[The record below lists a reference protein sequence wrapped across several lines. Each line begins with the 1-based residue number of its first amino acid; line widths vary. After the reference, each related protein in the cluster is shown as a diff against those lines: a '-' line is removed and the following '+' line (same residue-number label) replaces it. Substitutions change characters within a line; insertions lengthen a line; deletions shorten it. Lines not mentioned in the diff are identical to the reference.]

1 MRRWELT
8 GSEYT
13 KYWRVNIMWHTAEI
27 VKIFEKMT
35 EGYGYDIYQN
45 RKLCVALCN
54 DLFADYSVEKNIMQ
68 MLFQA
73 GLGEA
78 MKGVPFKSEREL
90 KMGLSNIE
98 KFLMAQAIESS
109 VRDDVLDV
117 MRLAFVDKGVNS
129 EVKSAYQPVISKNFN
144 DSHFKMT
151 LPVIKE
157 FADRI
162 EASFKFLY
170 ANKGEEVDS
179 VLEKCI
185 ITDKF
190 GKMHSSRMDYELLT
204 HDRSK
209 NVTISIPEDDKKI
222 FISGSTIEFVFLC
235 SNHKRITT
243 SYKINI
249 SKTTMLMQVAVC
261 QMTEAEYN
269 RTIDIVGLLIKTM
282 DNGAKSTNTI
292 MADGSSI
299 SATNEQP
306 AYTSSDIKEYSDAL
320 RREIHYLKQ
329 GKGKKYKI
337 VNGNKLVKSD
347 KGIYTYL
354 FEMETELHLPDD
366 APVVVEAAGGLRAV
380 GSVLSCED
388 FQILLLLDRDLND
401 KVSSA
406 YLMVEPWKLLEALD
420 KKMNS
425 LNPNINKLAIKIME
439 EGPDLSTDTDIANV
453 PKGQPAVEHKLET
466 DDIVTVWGPPGTGK
480 TYTMAKIANSYIAQG
495 KSVLIVSHSNVSVD
509 GVIKQVVK
517 MLGTD
522 KQSILEDGKILRF
535 GYVRDDELSQNPY
548 ATSFNYALSKCDS
561 YARQLEH
568 LMAKRDELRAKNQMK
583 SKEYDEVEHKIKEIR
598 GEIRKEERKYVER
611 AQVIGTTIS
620 RATIDPIFE
629 ERQFD
634 LVMFDEVSM
643 AYVPQVI
650 AAAALAKEK
659 FMCVGDFRQLAPIS
673 QSPDSRVLQVDIF
686 SYLQIVDGKGNMY
699 WHPWLVMLNEQR
711 RMAPA
716 ISEFP
721 SKFIYNR
728 LLKDNA
734 EVINGKK
741 KRDNDLVIKS
751 APLPGDALNLIDL
764 AGTYCAADKN
774 TDGSRFNILSAVI
787 SFSTAVKAEQNHI
800 KTVGIITPYAAQVR
814 LIRAMLKDYY
824 TKGTTNV
831 SCATVHQF
839 QGSESDVIVFDAVES
854 YPKSAVGYLMGKEPN
869 QVARLIN
876 VAITRGKGKV
886 ITVANARFWENVFKG
901 TNHIF
906 YKLLQHI
913 KNGKHHVIDNHDKT
927 LKPYIE
933 SVNPGRMINIFMN
946 EQDAISMFE
955 QDMKK
960 AKWQTVVSLP
970 SGELRET
977 EHQVFEIFDE
987 ADSRGVDIKMKS
999 NDYAKLP
1006 EQWKAYCVGTENA
1019 TFPLIIIDDEVV
1031 WYGLPTAKWKFQVDK
1046 TTSMI
1051 TVVHSIVRIK
1061 CKNTVEIIKAL
1072 TDIETVVVGQNIRK
1086 LDNKKSKLVTNSFAA
1101 SSGNSEDNGSI
1112 LNYGLGAFIEEKEFC
1127 PKCKNHMILA
1137 KNARG
1142 TAYLK
1147 CSNKACKETKYL
1159 TVDLMNWYINSH
1171 NIKCP
1176 KRDGGEL
1183 KGGLGKYGPYV
1194 RCNCGHFLKP
1204 DEI

>member
-1 MRRWELT
+1 
-8 GSEYT
+8 
-13 KYWRVNIMWHTAEI
+13 MWHTTEL
-27 VKIFEKMT
+27 VKIFEKIT
-35 EGYGYDIYQN
+35 EEYGYEIYQN

-54 DLFADYSVEKNIMQ
+54 DLFADYSAEKNIMQ

-78 MKGVPFKSEREL
+78 MKGVPFKNEREL

-109 VRDDVLDV
+109 VRENVLEV
-117 MRLAFVDKGVNS
+117 MRLAFVDKGVDTD
-129 EVKSAYQPVISKNFN
+129 VKSPYQPVISKNFN

-157 FADRI
+157 FADRV
-162 EASFKFLY
+162 EASFKY
-170 ANKGEEVDS
+170 MYVNKGEEVDS

-190 GKMHSSRMDYELLT
+190 GKMHSSRMDYELLI
-204 HDRSK
+204 HDKSK
-209 NVTISIPEDDKKI
+209 NVTISIPEEDKKI
-222 FISGSTIEFVFLC
+222 FVSGATIEFVFLC

-243 SYKINI
+243 SYKINV

-282 DNGAKSTNTI
+282 DNVAKTTHTLSVE
-292 MADGSSI
+292 GSNI

-366 APVVVEAAGGLRAV
+366 APVVVEASGGLRAV

-453 PKGQPAVEHKLET
+453 PKGQPAVESKLET

-480 TYTMAKIANSYIAQG
+480 TYTMAKIAKKYIVQN

-509 GVIKQVVK
+509 GVIKKVVE
-517 MLGTD
+517 MLD
-522 KQSILEDGKILRF
+522 ADMQSYLEDGKILRF
-535 GYVRDDELSQNPY
+535 GYVRDDKLAQNPY
-548 ATSFNYALSKCDS
+548 ATSFSYALSKCDS
-561 YARQLEH
+561 YARQLDH
-568 LMAKRDELRAKNQMK
+568 LTVKRDELRAKNSMK
-583 SKEYDEVEHKIKEIR
+583 SKEYDEVEHKIKELR
-598 GEIRKEERKYVER
+598 SEIRKEERRYVQR

-620 RATIDPIFE
+620 RATVDPMFE

-650 AAAALAKEK
+650 AAAAMAKEK

-673 QSPDSRVLQVDIF
+673 QSSDAHVLQVDIF

-734 EVINGKK
+734 VVLNGKRK
-741 KRDNDLVIKS
+741 KDNDLIIKS
-751 APLPGDALNLIDL
+751 YPLPGDALNLIDL
-764 AGTYCAADKN
+764 VGTYCAADKN

-800 KTVGIITPYAAQVR
+800 DTVGIITPYAAQVR
-814 LIRAMLKDYY
+814 LIRAMIKDYY
-824 TKGTTNV
+824 TKGTTTV

-913 KNGKHHVIDNHDKT
+913 KNGKHQVIENHDKT
-927 LKPYIE
+927 LQPYIE
-933 SVNPGRMINIFMN
+933 LVNPGRMINIFMN
-946 EQDAISMFE
+946 EQDAIAMFE
-955 QDMKK
+955 QDMRK
-960 AKWQTVVSLP
+960 AKWQAVVSLP

-977 EHQVFEIFDE
+977 ENQVFEILDD
-987 ADSRGVDIKMKS
+987 ADSRGIDIKMKS
-999 NDYAKLP
+999 NDYANLP
-1006 EQWKAYCVGTENA
+1006 EQWKEYCFGTENA
-1019 TFPLIIIDDEVV
+1019 TFPLIVIDDEVA

-1051 TVVHSIVRIK
+1051 TVVHTMIRIK
-1061 CKNTVEIIKAL
+1061 GKNTVEMIKAL
-1072 TDIETVVVGQNIRK
+1072 TELETIVVGQNTRK
-1086 LDNKKSKLVTNSFAA
+1086 LVKKKGTMTSNLMAA
-1101 SSGNSEDNGSI
+1101 SSGTTADSGAIS
-1112 LNYGLGAFIEEKEFC
+1112 NYGLGAFVEKKEFC
-1127 PKCKNHMILA
+1127 AACKSHMVLA

-1147 CSNKACKETKYL
+1147 CTNKACKEMKYL

-1171 NIKCP
+1171 NVKCP
-1176 KRDGGEL
+1176 KKDGGEL
-1183 KGGLGKYGPYV
+1183 RGGLGKYGPYV

>member
-1 MRRWELT
+1 
-8 GSEYT
+8 
-13 KYWRVNIMWHTAEI
+13 MWHTAEM

-117 MRLAFVDKGVNS
+117 MRLAFVDKGINS
-129 EVKSAYQPVISKNFN
+129 EVKSAYQPVISKSFN

-249 SKTTMLMQVAVC
+249 SKTTMLMQVAVR

-269 RTIDIVGLLIKTM
+269 RTIDIVGLLVKTM

-292 MADGSSI
+292 MADGSSM

-480 TYTMAKIANSYIAQG
+480 TYTMAKIANGYIAQG

-620 RATIDPIFE
+620 RATIDPMFE

-800 KTVGIITPYAAQVR
+800 ETIGIITPYAAQVR

-927 LKPYIE
+927 LQPYIE

-1051 TVVHSIVRIK
+1051 TVVHSMVRIK
-1061 CKNTVEIIKAL
+1061 GKNTVEMIKAL

-1101 SSGNSEDNGSI
+1101 SSGNLEDNGSI
-1112 LNYGLGAFIEEKEFC
+1112 LNYGLGAFVEEKEFC
-1127 PKCKNHMILA
+1127 PKCKNHMILT

>member
-1 MRRWELT
+1 
-8 GSEYT
+8 
-13 KYWRVNIMWHTAEI
+13 MWHTAEM

-170 ANKGEEVDS
+170 ANKGEKVDS

-222 FISGSTIEFVFLC
+222 FISGSTIEFIFLC

-261 QMTEAEYN
+261 QMTEEEYN

-306 AYTSSDIKEYSDAL
+306 SYTSSDIKEYSDAL

-366 APVVVEAAGGLRAV
+366 APVVVEAAGELRAV

-453 PKGQPAVEHKLET
+453 PKGQPAVEHKLDT
-466 DDIVTVWGPPGTGK
+466 DDIVIVWGPPGTGK

-535 GYVRDDELSQNPY
+535 GYVRDDELSQSPY

-568 LMAKRDELRAKNQMK
+568 LMAKRDELQAKNQMK

-611 AQVIGTTIS
+611 AQLIGTTIS
-620 RATIDPIFE
+620 RATIDPMFE

-741 KRDNDLVIKS
+741 KRDNDLVIMS

-800 KTVGIITPYAAQVR
+800 ETVGIITPYAAQVR

-913 KNGKHHVIDNHDKT
+913 KNGKHQVIDNHDKT
-927 LKPYIE
+927 LQPYIE

-977 EHQVFEIFDE
+977 EHQVFEILDE

-1006 EQWKAYCVGTENA
+1006 EQWKEYCVGTENA

-1051 TVVHSIVRIK
+1051 TVVHSMVRIK
-1061 CKNTVEIIKAL
+1061 GKNTVEMIKAL

-1086 LDNKKSKLVTNSFAA
+1086 LNNKKSKLVTNSFVA

-1112 LNYGLGAFIEEKEFC
+1112 LNYGLGAFVEEKEFC

>member
-1 MRRWELT
+1 M
-8 GSEYT
+8 S
-13 KYWRVNIMWHTAEI
+13 A
-27 VKIFEKMT
+27 
-35 EGYGYDIYQN
+35 
-45 RKLCVALCN
+45 
-54 DLFADYSVEKNIMQ
+54 
-68 MLFQA
+68 
-73 GLGEA
+73 
-78 MKGVPFKSEREL
+78 FKT
-90 KMGLSNIE
+90 
-98 KFLMAQAIESS
+98 
-109 VRDDVLDV
+109 
-117 MRLAFVDKGVNS
+117 
-129 EVKSAYQPVISKNFN
+129 VISRNFN
-144 DSHFKMT
+144 DLHFKMT

-157 FADRI
+157 FEDRV
-162 EASFKFLY
+162 EASFKFMY
-170 ANKGEEVDS
+170 VNEGAKVDS

-190 GKMHSSRMDYELLT
+190 GKMYSSRMSYELLT
-204 HDRSK
+204 HDKTR
-209 NVTISIPEDDKKI
+209 NVTISIPKDDKKI

-235 SNHKRITT
+235 NNHKKVTT

-249 SKTTMLMQVAVC
+249 SKTTMLMQVVVC

-269 RTIDIVGLLIKTM
+269 RTIDIIELIIKTM
-282 DNGAKSTNTI
+282 DNMAKSTNNI
-292 MADGSSI
+292 MEEKSNI
-299 SATNEQP
+299 SANNEQSS
-306 AYTSSDIKEYSDAL
+306 YTSSNIKEYSDAL

-366 APVVVEAAGGLRAV
+366 APVVVESVSGLRAV

-388 FQILLLLDRDLND
+388 FQILLLLDRELGD

-425 LNPNINKLAIKIME
+425 LNYNINKLAIKIIE
-439 EGPDLSTDTDIANV
+439 DGPELSTYTDIANV
-453 PKGQPAVEHKLET
+453 PKGQSKVERKLET

-480 TYTMAKIANSYIAQG
+480 TYTMAKIANGYIAQG
-495 KSVLIVSHSNVSVD
+495 KSILIVSHSNVSVD

-517 MLGTD
+517 MLDTD

-548 ATSFNYALSKCDS
+548 ATSFNYALSKCGS
-561 YARQLEH
+561 YAKQLEQ
-568 LMAKRDELRAKNQMK
+568 LMTKRDELRAKNQMK
-583 SKEYDEVEHKIKEIR
+583 SKEYDEIEHRIKEIR
-598 GEIRKEERKYVER
+598 GEIRKEERKYVES

-620 RATIDPIFE
+620 RATIDPMFD

-650 AAAALAKEK
+650 VAAALAKEK

-673 QSPDSRVLQVDIF
+673 QSPGARILQVDIF
-686 SYLQIVDGKGNMY
+686 SYLHIVDKNGNMY

-721 SKFIYNR
+721 SKFIYNS
-728 LLKDNA
+728 LLKDND

-741 KRDNDLVIKS
+741 KKDNDLVTKS
-751 APLPGDALNLIDL
+751 VPLPGDALNLIDL

-774 TDGSRFNILSAVI
+774 TDGSRFNIFSAVI

-800 KTVGIITPYAAQVR
+800 KTVGVITPYAAQVR

-869 QVARLIN
+869 QVTRLIN

-886 ITVANARFWENVFKG
+886 ITVANARFWKNVFKG

-913 KNGKHHVIDNHDKT
+913 KNGKHQVINNHDKT
-927 LKPYIE
+927 LQSYIE

-946 EQDAISMFE
+946 E
-955 QDMKK
+955 
-960 AKWQTVVSLP
+960 
-970 SGELRET
+970 
-977 EHQVFEIFDE
+977 
-987 ADSRGVDIKMKS
+987 
-999 NDYAKLP
+999 
-1006 EQWKAYCVGTENA
+1006 
-1019 TFPLIIIDDEVV
+1019 
-1031 WYGLPTAKWKFQVDK
+1031 
-1046 TTSMI
+1046 
-1051 TVVHSIVRIK
+1051 
-1061 CKNTVEIIKAL
+1061 
-1072 TDIETVVVGQNIRK
+1072 
-1086 LDNKKSKLVTNSFAA
+1086 
-1101 SSGNSEDNGSI
+1101 
-1112 LNYGLGAFIEEKEFC
+1112 
-1127 PKCKNHMILA
+1127 
-1137 KNARG
+1137 
-1142 TAYLK
+1142 
-1147 CSNKACKETKYL
+1147 
-1159 TVDLMNWYINSH
+1159 
-1171 NIKCP
+1171 
-1176 KRDGGEL
+1176 
-1183 KGGLGKYGPYV
+1183 
-1194 RCNCGHFLKP
+1194 
-1204 DEI
+1204 

>member
-1 MRRWELT
+1 
-8 GSEYT
+8 
-13 KYWRVNIMWHTAEI
+13 MWHTAEI

-620 RATIDPIFE
+620 RATIDPMFE

-699 WHPWLVMLNEQR
+699 RHPWLVMLNEQR

-800 KTVGIITPYAAQVR
+800 ETVGIITPYAAQVR

-1051 TVVHSIVRIK
+1051 TVVHSMVRIK
-1061 CKNTVEIIKAL
+1061 GKNTVEMIKAL

-1101 SSGNSEDNGSI
+1101 SSGNLEDNGSI
-1112 LNYGLGAFIEEKEFC
+1112 LNYGLGAFVEEKEFC

>member
-1 MRRWELT
+1 
-8 GSEYT
+8 
-13 KYWRVNIMWHTAEI
+13 MWHTTEM
-27 VKIFEKMT
+27 VKIFENMT
-35 EGYGYDIYQN
+35 EVYGYDIYQN

-73 GLGEA
+73 GLGET

-109 VRDDVLDV
+109 VRDKVLDV

-129 EVKSAYQPVISKNFN
+129 EIKSAYQPVISKNFN

-162 EASFKFLY
+162 EASFKFIY
-170 ANKGEEVDS
+170 FNKGEKVDS

-190 GKMHSSRMDYELLT
+190 GKMHSSRMDYKLLI
-204 HDRSK
+204 HGRSN

-243 SYKINI
+243 SYQINI
-249 SKTTMLMQVAVC
+249 SKKTMLMQIAVC
-261 QMTEAEYN
+261 QMTEEEYN
-269 RTIDIVGLLIKTM
+269 RTIDIVGLLIKTI
-282 DNGAKSTNTI
+282 DNVVKSTNTI
-292 MADGSSI
+292 MAEGSSI

-337 VNGNKLVKSD
+337 VNGNILVKSD

-366 APVVVEAAGGLRAV
+366 APVVVEAVGGLRAV

-388 FQILLLLDRDLND
+388 FQMLLLLDRDLND

-453 PKGQPAVEHKLET
+453 PKGQPAVEHKLEI

-561 YARQLEH
+561 YARQLEY
-568 LMAKRDELRAKNQMK
+568 LMAKRDELRVKNQMK
-583 SKEYDEVEHKIKEIR
+583 SKEYDEVEHKIKGIR

-620 RATIDPIFE
+620 RATIDPMFD

-650 AAAALAKEK
+650 AAVALAKEK

-764 AGTYCAADKN
+764 VGTYCAADKN
-774 TDGSRFNILSAVI
+774 TDGSRFNILSAII

-913 KNGKHHVIDNHDKT
+913 KNGKHQVIDNHDKT
-927 LKPYIE
+927 LQPYIE
-933 SVNPGRMINIFMN
+933 SVNPGRMINIFIN
-946 EQDAISMFE
+946 EQDAIAMFE
-955 QDMKK
+955 HDMKK
-960 AKWQTVVSLP
+960 AKWQVVVSLP

-977 EHQVFEIFDE
+977 EHQVFEILDE
-987 ADSRGVDIKMKS
+987 ADSRGIDIKMKS

-1019 TFPLIIIDDEVV
+1019 TFPIIVIDDEVA

-1046 TTSMI
+1046 TTSMV
-1051 TVVHSIVRIK
+1051 TVVHTMIRIK
-1061 CKNTVEIIKAL
+1061 GKNTIEMLKAL
-1072 TDIETVVVGQNIRK
+1072 TDLENVVVGQNTRK
-1086 LDNKKSKLVTNSFAA
+1086 LVKKKGIMVTNSMAA
-1101 SSGNSEDNGSI
+1101 SSGNISDSGAIS
-1112 LNYGLGAFIEEKEFC
+1112 NYGLGAFVEEKEFC
-1127 PKCKNHMILA
+1127 PKCKNPMILV

-1147 CSNKACKETKYL
+1147 CSNKACTERKYL

-1171 NIKCP
+1171 NVKCP

-1183 KGGLGKYGPYV
+1183 KGGLSKYGPYIK
-1194 RCNCGHFLKP
+1194 CNCGHFLKP

>member
-1 MRRWELT
+1 
-8 GSEYT
+8 
-13 KYWRVNIMWHTAEI
+13 MWHTAEI

-117 MRLAFVDKGVNS
+117 MRLAFVDKGVNY

-292 MADGSSI
+292 VADGNSM

-366 APVVVEAAGGLRAV
+366 APVVVEAVGGLRAV

-620 RATIDPIFE
+620 RATIDPMFE

-800 KTVGIITPYAAQVR
+800 ETVGIITPYAAQVR

-927 LKPYIE
+927 LQPYIE

-977 EHQVFEIFDE
+977 EHQVFEILDE

-1051 TVVHSIVRIK
+1051 TVVHSMVRIK
-1061 CKNTVEIIKAL
+1061 GKNTVEMIKAL

-1112 LNYGLGAFIEEKEFC
+1112 LNYGLGAFVEEKEFC

-1159 TVDLMNWYINSH
+1159 TVDLMNWYISSH

>member
-1 MRRWELT
+1 
-8 GSEYT
+8 
-13 KYWRVNIMWHTAEI
+13 MWHTAEM

-117 MRLAFVDKGVNS
+117 MRLAFVDKGINS
-129 EVKSAYQPVISKNFN
+129 EVKSAYQPVISKSFN

-249 SKTTMLMQVAVC
+249 SKTTMLMQVAVR

-269 RTIDIVGLLIKTM
+269 RTIDIVGLLVKTM

-292 MADGSSI
+292 MADGSSM

-480 TYTMAKIANSYIAQG
+480 TYTMAKIANSYVAQG

-548 ATSFNYALSKCDS
+548 AASFNYALSKCDS

-620 RATIDPIFE
+620 RATIDPMFE

-800 KTVGIITPYAAQVR
+800 ETIGIITPYAAQVR

-886 ITVANARFWENVFKG
+886 ITVSNARFWENVFKG

-927 LKPYIE
+927 LQPYIE

-970 SGELRET
+970 SVELRET

-1006 EQWKAYCVGTENA
+1006 EQWKAYCVGNENA

-1051 TVVHSIVRIK
+1051 TVVHSMVRIK
-1061 CKNTVEIIKAL
+1061 GKNTVEMIKAL

-1101 SSGNSEDNGSI
+1101 SSGNLEDNGSI
-1112 LNYGLGAFIEEKEFC
+1112 LNYGLGAFVEEKEFC
-1127 PKCKNHMILA
+1127 PKCKNHMILT

>member
-1 MRRWELT
+1 
-8 GSEYT
+8 
-13 KYWRVNIMWHTAEI
+13 MWHTAEI

-117 MRLAFVDKGVNS
+117 MRLVFVDKGVNS
-129 EVKSAYQPVISKNFN
+129 KVKSAYQPVISKNFN

-204 HDRSK
+204 HNRSK

-886 ITVANARFWENVFKG
+886 ITVANARFWGNVFKG

-927 LKPYIE
+927 LQPYIE

-1051 TVVHSIVRIK
+1051 TVVHSMVRIK
-1061 CKNTVEIIKAL
+1061 GKNTVEMIKAL

-1137 KNARG
+1137 KNSRG

>member
-1 MRRWELT
+1 
-8 GSEYT
+8 
-13 KYWRVNIMWHTAEI
+13 MWHTAEM

-98 KFLMAQAIESS
+98 KFLMAEAIESC

-117 MRLAFVDKGVNS
+117 MRLAFVDKGINS

-144 DSHFKMT
+144 HSHFKMT

-185 ITDKF
+185 ITDKL

-222 FISGSTIEFVFLC
+222 FISGSTIEFIFLC

-269 RTIDIVGLLIKTM
+269 RTIDIVGLFIKTM

-306 AYTSSDIKEYSDAL
+306 SYTSSDIKEYSDAL

-420 KKMNS
+420 KKMNY

-453 PKGQPAVEHKLET
+453 PKGQPAVEHKLKT

-620 RATIDPIFE
+620 RATIDPMFE

-751 APLPGDALNLIDL
+751 APLSGDALNLIDL

-800 KTVGIITPYAAQVR
+800 ETVGIITPYAAQVR

-913 KNGKHHVIDNHDKT
+913 KNGKHQVIDNHDKT
-927 LKPYIE
+927 LQPYIK

-977 EHQVFEIFDE
+977 EHQVFEILDE

-1006 EQWKAYCVGTENA
+1006 EQWKEYCVGTENA

-1051 TVVHSIVRIK
+1051 TVVHSMVRIK
-1061 CKNTVEIIKAL
+1061 GKNTVEMIKAL

-1101 SSGNSEDNGSI
+1101 SSGNLEDNGSI
-1112 LNYGLGAFIEEKEFC
+1112 LNYGLGAFVEEKEFC

-1159 TVDLMNWYINSH
+1159 TVDLMNWYTNSH

>member
-1 MRRWELT
+1 
-8 GSEYT
+8 
-13 KYWRVNIMWHTAEI
+13 MWHTAEI

-54 DLFADYSVEKNIMQ
+54 DLFADYSVEKSIMQ

-117 MRLAFVDKGVNS
+117 MRLAFLDKGINS

-170 ANKGEEVDS
+170 ANKGEKVDS

-190 GKMHSSRMDYELLT
+190 GTMHSSRMDYELLT

-222 FISGSTIEFVFLC
+222 FISGSTIEFIFLC

-306 AYTSSDIKEYSDAL
+306 SYTSSDIKEYSDAL

-420 KKMNS
+420 KKMNT

-620 RATIDPIFE
+620 RATIDSMFE

-787 SFSTAVKAEQNHI
+787 SFSTAAKAEQNHI
-800 KTVGIITPYAAQVR
+800 ETVGIITPYAAQVR

-913 KNGKHHVIDNHDKT
+913 KNGKHQIIDNHDKT
-927 LKPYIE
+927 LQPYIE

-977 EHQVFEIFDE
+977 EHQVFEILDE

-1006 EQWKAYCVGTENA
+1006 EQWKEYCVGTENA

-1051 TVVHSIVRIK
+1051 TVVHSMVRIK
-1061 CKNTVEIIKAL
+1061 GKNTVEMIKAL

-1101 SSGNSEDNGSI
+1101 SSGNLEDNGSI
-1112 LNYGLGAFIEEKEFC
+1112 LNYGLGAFVEEKEFC

>member
-1 MRRWELT
+1 
-8 GSEYT
+8 
-13 KYWRVNIMWHTAEI
+13 MWHTTEM
-27 VKIFEKMT
+27 VKIFENMT
-35 EGYGYDIYQN
+35 EVYGYDIYQN

-73 GLGEA
+73 GLGET

-109 VRDDVLDV
+109 VRDKVLDV

-129 EVKSAYQPVISKNFN
+129 EIKSAYQPVISKDFN

-162 EASFKFLY
+162 EASFKFIY
-170 ANKGEEVDS
+170 FNKGEKVDS

-190 GKMHSSRMDYELLT
+190 GKMHSSRMDYKLLI
-204 HDRSK
+204 HGRSK

-243 SYKINI
+243 SYQINI
-249 SKTTMLMQVAVC
+249 SKKTMLMQIAVC
-261 QMTEAEYN
+261 QMTEEEYN
-269 RTIDIVGLLIKTM
+269 RTIDIVGLLIKTI
-282 DNGAKSTNTI
+282 DNVVKSTNTI
-292 MADGSSI
+292 MAEGSSI

-401 KVSSA
+401 KVSLA

-439 EGPDLSTDTDIANV
+439 EGPDLSTDTDILNV
-453 PKGQPAVEHKLET
+453 PKGQPAVEHKLEI

-480 TYTMAKIANSYIAQG
+480 TYTMAKIANSYIAKG

-517 MLGTD
+517 MLDTD
-522 KQSILEDGKILRF
+522 KRSILENGKILRF
-535 GYVRDDELSQNPY
+535 GYVRDDELSQNLY
-548 ATSFNYALSKCDS
+548 ATSFNYALSKCDN
-561 YARQLEH
+561 YARLLEC
-568 LMAKRDELRAKNQMK
+568 LMAKRDELRATDQMK

-598 GEIRKEERKYVER
+598 GEIRKEERRYVER
-611 AQVIGTTIS
+611 ALVIGTTIS
-620 RATIDPIFE
+620 RATIDPMFE
-629 ERQFD
+629 GRQFD

-673 QSPDSRVLQVDIF
+673 QNPDSRVLQVDIF
-686 SYLQIVDGKGNMY
+686 SYLQIVDGKGSMY

-734 EVINGKK
+734 VVINGKRK
-741 KRDNDLVIKS
+741 KDNDLVIKS

-764 AGTYCAADKN
+764 VGTYCAADKN
-774 TDGSRFNILSAVI
+774 TDGSRFNIFSAII
-787 SFSTAVKAEQNHI
+787 SFSTAVKVEQNHI

-839 QGSESDVIVFDAVES
+839 QGSESDVIVFDVVES

-913 KNGKHHVIDNHDKT
+913 KNGKHQVIDNHDKT
-927 LKPYIE
+927 LQPYIE
-933 SVNPGRMINIFMN
+933 SINPGRIINIFMN
-946 EQDAISMFE
+946 EQDAIAMFE
-955 QDMKK
+955 HDMKK
-960 AKWQTVVSLP
+960 AKWQVVVSLP

-987 ADSRGVDIKMKS
+987 ADRRGIDIKMKS

-1006 EQWKAYCVGTENA
+1006 EQWKEYCVGTENA
-1019 TFPLIIIDDEVV
+1019 TFPIIVIDDEVA

-1046 TTSMI
+1046 TTSMV
-1051 TVVHSIVRIK
+1051 TVVHTMIRIK
-1061 CKNTVEIIKAL
+1061 GKNTIEMLKAL
-1072 TDIETVVVGQNIRK
+1072 TDLENVVVGQNTRK
-1086 LDNKKSKLVTNSFAA
+1086 LVKKKGIMVTNSMAA
-1101 SSGNSEDNGSI
+1101 SSGNVSDSGSI
-1112 LNYGLGAFIEEKEFC
+1112 SNYGLGAFVEEKEFC
-1127 PKCKNHMILA
+1127 PKCKNPMILV

-1147 CSNKACKETKYL
+1147 CSNKACKERKYL

-1171 NIKCP
+1171 NVKCP

-1183 KGGLGKYGPYV
+1183 KGGLSKYGPYI